1 MNLHPNE
8 RTGIPRLEVED
19 DEFREE
25 ENGQEKSACVFCSQ
39 GQNGPKRENDSLFPN
54 FVNGWGIL
62 LIIGPNPNIGTK

>member
-25 ENGQEKSACVFCSQ
+25 ENGQERARVFFVHR
-39 GQNGPKRENDSLFPN
+39 GKMVQNAKMTASF
-54 FVNGWGIL
+54 
-62 LIIGPNPNIGTK
+62 LIS